1 MDPDS
6 SINDRQSMQTNT
18 SASRARDEG
27 LPPLLI
33 PDHQLLRRIGRGSY
47 GEVWLARNTMGTYR
61 AVKVVYRK
69 SFVDQRPFEREV
81 AGIRKF
87 EPISRSHDGFVDVLH
102 VGINEEYGYFY
113 YVMELGDDWK
123 SGQSIDPENY
133 TPKTLSQNLGPRA
146 KLSAQ
151 ECLQLGLALS
161 QALAEL
167 HKDGLVHRDVKPSNI
182 IFVNGVP
189 KLADIGLVVGVNE
202 AHSYVGTEGFIPPEG
217 PGTAQADVYSLGK
230 VLYEAST
237 GKDRQDFP
245 ELPTWVDQFEDRERF
260 LELNEVILIACKN
273 DLNQRYASAWDM
285 HADLLVLVN
294 GKSVKRLK
302 TLERRLS
309 NLKRVAGI
317 SALILAV
324 LAAIFYEVYREWRGA
339 LESRQRQVGANVAYG
354 TRAVDAGDLLGAL
367 PYFAQALTLERQD
380 RNPATLHRLRFG
392 CVLDQC
398 PKLVQLWC
406 APKDVAMAG
415 FSPDGQ
421 QLLTVEWLGKA
432 QILDVNT
439 GKAISPP
446 FGQSYGLYRGAYSPD
461 GTFVVTASGDKTACV
476 WRVRDGAK
484 VLTVGHPQ
492 QVSSA
497 SFSPDGLR
505 IITGCE
511 DHIARVWNAQTGEVQ
526 LTLHEHTDVVLFAA
540 FSRDGRWIV
549 TTSQDNT
556 ARIVN
561 ATNGQR
567 VGLPLKHPTWVGYA
581 AFSPDGRKLVT
592 ACFDHK
598 ARVWETETGRQILPD
613 MTHRDGVNSA
623 EFSPDGRLIVTAG
636 LDHVVRIW
644 LAENHQPL
652 NLNPILRHSDRV
664 LHAVFSPDGYRIATA
679 CADGTVRVW
688 DLAGS
693 AVAPLAARNAFSQDR
708 SRFLTVT
715 NQDVQVRDTLSGQAV
730 SPLMRPGFFEEA
742 ELNPNGTFISI
753 RSKPLEGANERRE
766 EVWKT
771 ETGTP
776 MGPPMLL
783 PNSLTNTC
791 LSRDGT
797 RLLAFGGNVAQTW
810 DAPSGVPLSK
820 GVLHDETI
828 LSGVFNPAGNKVAT
842 WSGAVVKVWDPVTGR
857 EFFGP
862 LKHAFPVKWVEFSP
876 DGSRFVTCG
885 ADEGFT
891 KCQAQI
897 WNAATGQPVGP
908 PLKHDDGVLCASFS
922 PDGSRVVTAS
932 EDFTAIVWDAVSG
945 RQLTP
950 ALKHDNQVWTAAFS
964 PDAKWIVTASFDKT
978 ARVWS
983 AETGDPLTPPLR
995 HVATLANAKFLADG
1009 RWIVTSDGKGNFWK
1023 WNLPL
1028 DERPVDDLRKLG
1040 RLLSGTTVRPPGEV
1054 NSPQSESL
1062 EVLWRQL
1069 QTRCPSGFA
1078 TSSQEVAGWH
1088 EFEAEESEL
1097 EQQWFAAAFHLQRL
1111 LSMRPGDQSLTER
1124 LTRAKAFL
1132 RSGN

>member
-1 MDPDS
+1 MYQDS
-6 SINDRQSMQTNT
+6 SANDRQAAQTNT
-18 SASRARDEG
+18 SASRAQDEG
-27 LPPLLI
+27 LPPLSI
-33 PDHQLLRRIGRGSY
+33 PDHQLLRCIGRGSY
-47 GEVWLARNTMGTYR
+47 GEVWLAQNTMGTYR

-69 SFVDQRPFEREV
+69 SFMDQRPFEREV
-81 AGIRKF
+81 SGIRKF
-87 EPISRSHDGFVDVLH
+87 EPISRSHEGFVDVLH
-102 VGINEEYGYFY
+102 VGINEELGYFY
-113 YVMELGDDWK
+113 YVMELGDDSK
-123 SGQSIDPENY
+123 SGQNIDPENY
-133 TPKTLSQNLGPRA
+133 TPKTLTQNLDPRV

-167 HKDGLVHRDVKPSNI
+167 HKHGLVHRDVKPSNI

-189 KLADIGLVVGVNE
+189 KLADIGLVAGVNE
-202 AHSYVGTEGFIPPEG
+202 ARSYVGTEGFIPPEG

-245 ELPTWVDQFEDRERF
+245 ELPTWVDQFADRERF

-273 DLNQRYASAWDM
+273 DLGQRYASAWDM
-285 HADLLVLVN
+285 HADLLVLAN

-309 NLKRVAGI
+309 NLKRVAGF
-317 SALILAV
+317 SALILAALV
-324 LAAIFYEVYREWRGA
+324 AILYEVYREWRGA

-354 TRAVDAGDLLGAL
+354 TRAVETGDLLGAL
-367 PYFAQALTLERQD
+367 PYFAEALALEKNDGRG
-380 RNPATLHRLRFG
+380 ATLHRLRFG
-392 CVLDQC
+392 CVLCQC
-398 PKLVQLWC
+398 PKLVQLWR
-406 APKDVAMAG
+406 APKQVEMAG
-415 FSPDGQ
+415 FSPDGRY
-421 QLLTVEWLGKA
+421 LLAVERLGKA
-432 QILDVNT
+432 QIFDANR
-439 GKAISPP
+439 GQSISPP

-461 GTFVVTASGDKTACV
+461 GNSVVTASGDKTACV
-476 WRVRDGAK
+476 WRARDSSK
-484 VLTVGHPQ
+484 VLALDHPQ
-492 QVSSA
+492 QVFSA

-505 IITGCE
+505 IVTGCE
-511 DHIARVWNAQTGEVQ
+511 DHIVRVWNAQTGELQ
-526 LTLHEHTDVVLFAA
+526 LSLHEHTNAVLFAA
-540 FSRDGRWIV
+540 FSRDGRRIV
-549 TTSQDNT
+549 TTSRDKT
-556 ARIVN
+556 ARIMD
-561 ATNGQR
+561 AMNGHQ

-613 MTHRDGVNSA
+613 MNHRDGVNSA

-636 LDHVVRIW
+636 LDHVARIW

-652 NLNPILRHSDRV
+652 NPNPILRHSDRV
-664 LHAVFSPDGYRIATA
+664 MHAVFSPDGHRIATT

-688 DLAGS
+688 DLAAS
-693 AVAPLAARNAFSQDR
+693 AVAPLAARNSFSQDR

-715 NQDVQVRDTLSGQAV
+715 SQEVRVWDTLSGQAV
-730 SPLMRPGFFEEA
+730 SPLIRPSLFEEA
-742 ELNPNGTFISI
+742 KLNLDGTFISI
-753 RSKPLEGANERRE
+753 RSKPLDRANERRE

-776 MGPPMLL
+776 VGPPMLFSNAL
-783 PNSLTNTC
+783 NNTC

-797 RLLAFGGNVAQTW
+797 RLLAFGGKVAQTW
-810 DAPSGVPLSK
+810 DVLTGMPLAT
-820 GVLHDETI
+820 GVLHNETI
-828 LSGVFNPAGNKVAT
+828 RSGMFNPAGKKVAT
-842 WSGAVVKVWDPVTGR
+842 WSGVVVKVWDPLTGR

-862 LKHAFPVKWVEFSP
+862 LRHAFPVKWVEFSP
-876 DGSRFVTCG
+876 DGSRLVTCG
-885 ADEGFT
+885 ADNGFT
-891 KCQAQI
+891 KCQAQV
-897 WNAATGQPVGP
+897 WSAATGQPVGL
-908 PLKHDDGVLCASFS
+908 PLTHDDGVLCASFS

-983 AETGDPLTPPLR
+983 AETGDPLTPPLQ

-1009 RWIVTSDGKGNFWK
+1009 RRIVTSDGKGNFWK
-1023 WNLPL
+1023 WDLPL

-1040 RLLSGTTVRPPGEV
+1040 RLLSGTTVAPPGNV

-1062 EVLWRQL
+1062 EALWRQL
-1069 QTRCPSGFA
+1069 QTRYPSGFA
-1078 TSSQEVAGWH
+1078 TSNEEVAGWH
-1088 EFEAEESEL
+1088 EFQAEESEL

-1111 LSMRPGDQSLTER
+1111 LSMRPGDQSLAER
-1124 LTRAKAFL
+1124 LARAQERLK
-1132 RSGN
+1132 SGN

>member
-1 MDPDS
+1 M
-6 SINDRQSMQTNT
+6 
-18 SASRARDEG
+18 
-27 LPPLLI
+27 
-33 PDHQLLRRIGRGSY
+33 
-47 GEVWLARNTMGTYR
+47 
-61 AVKVVYRK
+61 KVVYRK

-1040 RLLSGTTVRPPGEV
+1040 RLLSGTTVASSRRGEFTAI
-1054 NSPQSESL
+1054 
-1062 EVLWRQL
+1062 RI
-1069 QTRCPSGFA
+1069 A
-1078 TSSQEVAGWH
+1078 
-1088 EFEAEESEL
+1088 
-1097 EQQWFAAAFHLQRL
+1097 
-1111 LSMRPGDQSLTER
+1111 
-1124 LTRAKAFL
+1124 
-1132 RSGN
+1132 